1 MPKAHR
7 NDDAR
12 FCGATTIVQGQ
23 STVFVNNKLWAVEGD
38 PNSHVHGELVC
49 IYSKKNIFIENKH
62 AIVAIGDIAEPDGPD
77 APMFP
82 IHPYPPTD
90 PLEGS
95 DNVIAY
101 DAEITGRL

>member
-7 NDDAR
+7 EEDRR
-12 FCGATTIVQGQ
+12 FCGAKTIVEGQ
-23 STVFVNNKLWAVEGD
+23 SSVYVNNKLWAVEGD
-38 PNSHVHGELVC
+38 PNDHVHGELIS
-49 IYSKKNIFIENKH
+49 IYSKRNIFIENKR
-62 AIVAIGDIAEPDGPD
+62 AIVAIGDAAGPDGPNYD
-77 APMFP
+77 L
-82 IHPYPPTD
+82 HPYPPTD

>member
-7 NDDAR
+7 NGDAR
-12 FCGATTIVQGQ
+12 FCGATTIVEGQ
-23 STVFVNNKLWAVEGD
+23 DSVYVNDILWAVEGD
-38 PNSHVHGELVC
+38 PNTHEHGELVC
-49 IYSKKNIFIENKH
+49 IYSKRNIFIENKR
-62 AIVAIGDIAEPDGPD
+62 AIVAIGDIAAPDGPD
-77 APMFP
+77 PIFP
-82 IHPYPPTD
+82 LHPYPPTD